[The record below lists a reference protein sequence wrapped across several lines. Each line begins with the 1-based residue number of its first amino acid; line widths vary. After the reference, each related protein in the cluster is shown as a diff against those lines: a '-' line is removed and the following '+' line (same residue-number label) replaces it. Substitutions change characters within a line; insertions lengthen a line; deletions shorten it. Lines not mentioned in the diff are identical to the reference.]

1 MNAAGGST
9 TVAEP
14 LEVDLD
20 TLCVNTIRSLAM
32 DGVELAGSGHPGMPM
47 GAAPMTYVVWT
58 RFLRHNPRNPGWADR
73 DRFVLSAGHAS
84 MLLYSLLHLTG
95 YDLSLEDLR
104 AFRRWGSRTPGHP
117 EHGLTPGVETT
128 TGPLGQGFGNA
139 VGMAMAEAILARRFN
154 RPGLEIVDHDTFV
167 ICSDGDLMEGV
178 ASEAASLAGHLGLGR
193 LICLYD
199 DNDVSIDGSTDLAFT
214 EDVGRRFEAY
224 GWHVEHV
231 EDGAD
236 LDDIEDAVA
245 SARFERERPSLLVIR
260 TRIATGA
267 PTKEGTAAAHG
278 APLGSD
284 EIRGWREREGWPD
297 RAFFVPDDALARFRD
312 AVDRGADLEGAWRE
326 RFTRWTAEE
335 PTLSEEW
342 DRRQARRLPGGWE
355 DLLPDLSGAGALST
369 RKASGTVIESLTSA
383 LPELVGGSADLTES
397 NNTELPEEE
406 PFSRRSPG
414 RYLHFGVREHG
425 MGAALNGMA
434 LHGGLRPFGGTFL
447 IFSDYLRPSIRLASL
462 MEQPAIYV
470 FTHDSVGLGEDG
482 PTHQPVE
489 HLASLRAMPRL
500 VVIRPA
506 DAAETVEAWK
516 VALRRTDGPTAL
528 VLTRQD
534 VPALD
539 PASQAKAS
547 MLGRGAYVLRDATG
561 PEAPD
566 VILIGTGSEVQLA
579 LGAAELLEADG
590 VSARVVSMP
599 SWELFAEQDE
609 SYREEVLPP
618 TVPARVA
625 VEAGSTQGWCRWVGD
640 AGTVVGLDRFGASAP
655 GPVVLERLGFTAER
669 VAREAVA
676 LVRGSEGGST

>member
-1 MNAAGGST
+1 
-9 TVAEP
+9 
-14 LEVDLD
+14 
-20 TLCVNTIRSLAM
+20 
-32 DGVELAGSGHPGMPM
+32 
-47 GAAPMTYVVWT
+47 
-58 RFLRHNPRNPGWADR
+58 
-73 DRFVLSAGHAS
+73 
-84 MLLYSLLHLTG
+84 
-95 YDLSLEDLR
+95 
-104 AFRRWGSRTPGHP
+104 
-117 EHGLTPGVETT
+117 
-128 TGPLGQGFGNA
+128 
-139 VGMAMAEAILARRFN
+139 
-154 RPGLEIVDHDTFV
+154 
-167 ICSDGDLMEGV
+167 
-178 ASEAASLAGHLGLGR
+178 
-193 LICLYD
+193 
-199 DNDVSIDGSTDLAFT
+199 
-214 EDVGRRFEAY
+214 
-224 GWHVEHV
+224 
-231 EDGAD
+231 
-236 LDDIEDAVA
+236 
-245 SARFERERPSLLVIR
+245 
-260 TRIATGA
+260 
-267 PTKEGTAAAHG
+267 
-278 APLGSD
+278 
-284 EIRGWREREGWPD
+284 
-297 RAFFVPDDALARFRD
+297 
-312 AVDRGADLEGAWRE
+312 
-326 RFTRWTAEE
+326 
-335 PTLSEEW
+335 
-342 DRRQARRLPGGWE
+342 
-355 DLLPDLSGAGALST
+355 
-369 RKASGTVIESLTSA
+369 
-383 LPELVGGSADLTES
+383 
-397 NNTELPEEE
+397 
-406 PFSRRSPG
+406 
-414 RYLHFGVREHG
+414 